1 MRHTKIIATIGPAS
15 RSEQIIEQLIKAGV
29 DVCRLNFS
37 HGTHDAHAETFHK
50 IRAVAARATKVVSI
64 LQDLSGPKIRTGRLT
79 GGRPIELKDGQ
90 TIRIVAGDGEGDA
103 ERIYTTYAEL
113 VRKTR
118 PGGQLLLDDGKI
130 QLEIERTDGREIVAK
145 VIEGGMLDEH
155 KGINA
160 PGVQLSADALT
171 PKDID
176 DLKFGAQLG
185 VDMVALSFVRSADDM
200 WQARQILTEI
210 GAPNIPLIA
219 KIERPEALDHLED
232 ILKVSQGV
240 MVARGDLGLEM
251 PLEKVPTSQKEIT
264 RKARRSGIPVI
275 VATQVLE
282 SMRLEPRPTRA
293 EVSDAANAVDDG
305 VDAIMLAGETAVGL
319 YPVRTVETLDA
330 VIREA
335 ERIGSGLYRY
345 GWCGGAGH
353 RGAARAARAGALRSG
368 RDARGPLQC
377 VCDRGGY
384 APRQCRARAV
394 GAASPHADLR
404 VNRDRRHRAAVDAL
418 SRRHAADDGHREGRR
433 HDRHLIETG
442 AQRQGTRAQRVDCG
456 VHERQRAARA
466 RGSEFGEP
474 AEIRVTVSPHSP
486 NTASATAMRAPTLAQ
501 SLRSTASTGR
511 HPLTRAASR

>member
-15 RSEQIIEQLIKAGV
+15 RSDEIIEQLIDAGV

-37 HGTHDAHAETFHK
+37 HGTHEAHEETFRK
-50 IRAVAARATKVVSI
+50 IRAAAARATKVVSI
-64 LQDLSGPKIRTGRLT
+64 LQDLSGPKIRTGRLK

-90 TIRIVAGDGEGDA
+90 TIRIVAGDGEGDD

-113 VRKTR
+113 LRKSR
-118 PGGQLLLDDGKI
+118 PGGHLLLDDGKI
-130 QLEIERTDGREIVAK
+130 QLEVERADAREIVAR
-145 VIEGGMLDEH
+145 VLEGGPLDEH

-176 DLKFGAQLG
+176 DLRFGAKLG

-210 GAPNIPLIA
+210 GAPTIPLIA
-219 KIERPEALDHLED
+219 KIERPEALDHLDE

-319 YPVRTVETLDA
+319 YPVKTVETLDA
-330 VIREA
+330 IIREA
-335 ERIGSGLYRY
+335 ERIGSGHGGGSGGAITPIIEVPRAPHVLPLCEAAMTLADHCSAFAIVAVTRLGNAARVLSALRPRTPIFASTETDVISRQLTLYR
-345 GWCGGAGH
+345 GVTPLTTGIGKDADTT
-353 RGAARAARAGALRSG
+353 GALLKQELSTRGLVPSG
-368 RDARGPLQC
+368 SVVVFMSANARLERAEQNSVNLQKF
-377 VCDRGGY
+377 D
-384 APRQCRARAV
+384 
-394 GAASPHADLR
+394 
-404 VNRDRRHRAAVDAL
+404 
-418 SRRHAADDGHREGRR
+418 
-433 HDRHLIETG
+433 
-442 AQRQGTRAQRVDCG
+442 
-456 VHERQRAARA
+456 
-466 RGSEFGEP
+466 
-474 AEIRVTVSPHSP
+474 
-486 NTASATAMRAPTLAQ
+486 
-501 SLRSTASTGR
+501 
-511 HPLTRAASR
+511 

>member
-15 RSEQIIEQLIKAGV
+15 RSDEIIEQLIEAGV

-37 HGTHDAHAETFHK
+37 HGTHDAHADTFRK
-50 IRAVAARATKVVSI
+50 IRAAAARATKVVSI
-64 LQDLSGPKIRTGRLT
+64 LQDLSGPKIRTGRLK
-79 GGRPIELKDGQ
+79 GGRPIDLKDGQ
-90 TIRIVAGDGEGDA
+90 TIRIVAGDGEGDE
-103 ERIYTTYAEL
+103 ERIFTTYAEL

-118 PGGQLLLDDGKI
+118 PGGQLMLDDGKI
-130 QLEIERTDGREIVAK
+130 QLEIERTDGREITAK
-145 VIEGGMLDEH
+145 VIEGGVLDEH

-171 PKDID
+171 PKDIE

-319 YPVRTVETLDA
+319 YPVKTVETLDA
-330 VIREA
+330 IIREA
-335 ERIGSGLYRY
+335 ERIGSAYTGMSTVAPVIEVPRAPHVQALCEAAVTLADHCNAFAIVAVTRLGNAARVLSALRPQTPIFASTETEVIARQLTLYR
-345 GWCGGAGH
+345 
-353 RGAARAARAGALRSG
+353 
-368 RDARGPLQC
+368 
-377 VCDRGGY
+377 
-384 APRQCRARAV
+384 
-394 GAASPHADLR
+394 
-404 VNRDRRHRAAVDAL
+404 
-418 SRRHAADDGHREGRR
+418 
-433 HDRHLIETG
+433 
-442 AQRQGTRAQRVDCG
+442 G
-456 VHERQRAARA
+456 V
-466 RGSEFGEP
+466 
-474 AEIRVTVSPHSP
+474 T
-486 NTASATAMRAPTLAQ
+486 
-501 SLRSTASTGR
+501 
-511 HPLTRAASR
+511 PLTTGIGKDADTTGTLLKQELSTRGLVPSGSIVVFMSGNARLERADQNSVNLQKFD